1 MNICLDENALARHDI
16 TLGQMLLLI
25 AISNNINL
33 EREEEALIG
42 NGLITARYNS
52 DYVLTGWRVTN
63 KGDMMIASVIL
74 DSERYK
80 HQPDRLVNL
89 AVQLKEIYPEGKKED
104 TNYYWAEGKALIVR
118 RLKAFFKKYGNDFTD
133 EQIIDATRKYVEGFR
148 GSYKYMK
155 LLKYFIFK
163 EKVGADGSVESES
176 ELLNCIENG
185 VPDNSLSDQ
194 WTSELS

>member
-1 MNICLDENALARHDI
+1 MNICLDENAIARHN
-16 TLGQMLLLI
+16 TSLGQILLLI
-25 AISNNINL
+25 AISNDIDL
-33 EREEEALIG
+33 EKEREALIDE
-42 NGLITARYNS
+42 GLITAKYNK
-52 DYVLTGWRVTN
+52 DYVPSGWKITN
-63 KGDMMIASVIL
+63 KGDMMVASVVL

-89 AVQLKEIYPEGKKED
+89 AVQLKAIYPEGKKED
-104 TNYYWAEGKALIVR
+104 TNYYWTEGKALIVR

>member
-1 MNICLDENALARHDI
+1 MNICLDENAIARHN
-16 TLGQMLLLI
+16 TSLGQILLLI
-25 AISNNINL
+25 AISNDIDL
-33 EREEEALIG
+33 EKEREALIDE
-42 NGLITARYNS
+42 GLITAKYNK
-52 DYVLTGWRVTN
+52 DYVPSGWKITN
-63 KGDMMIASVIL
+63 KGDMMVASVAL
-74 DSERYK
+74 VSERYK

-89 AVQLKEIYPEGKKED
+89 AVQLKAIYPEGKKED

-118 RLKAFFKKYGNDFTD
+118 RLKAFFKKYGDDFTD
-133 EQIIDATRKYVEGFR
+133 EQIIDATRKYVEGFK

-163 EKVGADGSVESES
+163 EKIGADGGIESES

-185 VPDNSLSDQ
+185 VPEGSLSDQ